1 MAHRLIGSP
10 PIVTLQRVP
19 TNTKNEAVVLH
30 NLFSGALLSR
40 TSRVRD
46 DVDECQE
53 KETPG

>member
-19 TNTKNEAVVLH
+19 TKKKNEAVVLH